1 MPRRT
6 IQWLTVFS
14 ALLIIGVVITQIFWV
29 KQALELRRRQFNQ
42 NAHVALQDV
51 AGQLAKVNGVM
62 QTVNP
67 VEQLSPEYF
76 LVNTNSTT
84 QPELL
89 EHFIKESF
97 QKHNLITDFEIG
109 IYDCTT
115 NRMRYG
121 MSLSTKNNDKTS
133 APTSDWIKTDKYP
146 YYFGVRFPEQE
157 AYFAGSINNAIGSSA
172 LVLVAV
178 SLFAYALFVI
188 LRQKQLSEVQKD
200 FVNNMTHELQ
210 TPISTIRIAA
220 DVLNSDIITSQP
232 ERHSRYVSIVQEEI
246 RRLQGQ
252 VEMVLSTAKA
262 EQNALHLQKEW
273 FDVDEVIRSVLL
285 PYDEKVNFTSETSDP
300 FIEADPFHF
309 RCMMNNLID
318 NALKYS
324 EDIPH
329 VIVRTSNEGRALVVC
344 VQDEGIGIAPEYQKK
359 IFNQFFRIPYGDVH
373 NVKGFGIGLSYVKQI
388 ILAHHWKLTLDSALG
403 KGSSFKIRIPQG
415 KADRGRSF
423 K

>member
-1 MPRRT
+1 MSRRT
-6 IQWLTVFS
+6 IQALTVFS

-29 KQALELRRRQFNQ
+29 KQALDLRHRQFNQ

-51 AGQLAKVNGVM
+51 AAKLAQVNGVM
-62 QTVNP
+62 QTSNP

-89 EHFIKESF
+89 EIFIKESF
-97 QKHNLITDFEIG
+97 QKYKLIADFDVG

-121 MSLSTKNNDKTS
+121 MSLSTKNNAKIPT
-133 APTSDWIKTDKYP
+133 PTSNWIKTDKYP

-157 AYFAGSINNAIGSSA
+157 TYFAGSINRAIWSSV

-188 LRQKQLSEVQKD
+188 LRQKQLSEVQRD

-220 DVLNSDIITSQP
+220 DVLNSDNIVTQP
-232 ERHSRYVSIVQEEI
+232 ARHKRYVQIVQDEI
-246 RRLQGQ
+246 LRLQGQ
-252 VEMVLSTAKA
+252 VEMVLSMAKA
-262 EQNALHLQKEW
+262 ERNVLTLQKEQIN
-273 FDVDEVIRSVLL
+273 VGEMIKSVLL
-285 PYDEKVNFTSETSDP
+285 PFENKVKFKDQAENQI
-300 FIEADPFHF
+300 IEADPFHL
-309 RCMMNNLID
+309 RCVINNLVD

-324 EDIPH
+324 DDAPEVEIDIYNKGKCL
-329 VIVRTSNEGRALVVC
+329 VIAVR
-344 VQDEGIGIAPEYQKK
+344 DHGIGIAPEYQKK

-388 ILAHHWKLTLDSALG
+388 VRAHRWKLELESTLG
-403 KGSSFKIRIPQG
+403 KGSTFRINIPQ
-415 KADRGRSF
+415 KQHA
-423 K
+423 